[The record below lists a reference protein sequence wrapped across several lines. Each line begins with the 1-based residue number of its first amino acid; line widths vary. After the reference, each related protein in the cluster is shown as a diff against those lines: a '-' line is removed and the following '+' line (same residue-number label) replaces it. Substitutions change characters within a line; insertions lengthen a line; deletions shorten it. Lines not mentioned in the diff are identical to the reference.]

1 MLKNVCLDKTVLFI
15 DMAFPADIVAMLP
28 KKVAD
33 DLRMGRSV
41 NADSF
46 DSCTIYFSD
55 IVGFTTISG
64 KCIRCFTSQRLQL
77 SISIDITGSIL
88 ELAQPQIGGTCK
100 NTQNQMK
107 FLVLTLKVVRS
118 LKVDT
123 TSPTRFVF
131 SAFRLERFDI
141 ERWRNSCST

>member
-64 KCIRCFTSQRLQL
+64 ERIRCFTSQ
-77 SISIDITGSIL
+77 
-88 ELAQPQIGGTCK
+88 
-100 NTQNQMK
+100 
-107 FLVLTLKVVRS
+107 
-118 LKVDT
+118 
-123 TSPTRFVF
+123 
-131 SAFRLERFDI
+131 
-141 ERWRNSCST
+141 